1 MIARGA
7 AALAAAIA
15 LHAAAGTPVAFVA
28 DVQGSATI
36 EGDGRLAFLTQL
48 EPGMRLFLGTG
59 ARAAITFARS
69 GSEYTAAGP
78 GEFLVAESDLRAE
91 RGAGPMRRDVTP
103 LADTAII
110 GRIARSATA
119 SLRMRSA
126 APAKSAA
133 TDSGPLAYP
142 VGTRVATLEPVL
154 RWQPP
159 AGTRDATM
167 VLRDE
172 SGKRI
177 WSGKAAAAVKPP
189 VKLSAATRY
198 RWTVMTPRGALG
210 EAEFETLAADSL
222 AKVEGSKA
230 SAGTFPARVLHAV
243 LLQDLGADQDARAAW
258 AELARERPDL
268 PELAALAR

>member
-7 AALAAAIA
+7 AAFAAAIA
-15 LHAAAGTPVAFVA
+15 LQAAAGTPVAFVA
-28 DVQGSATI
+28 DVPGSATI
-36 EGDGRLAFLTQL
+36 EGDGRLAFLAQL

-78 GEFLVAESDLRAE
+78 GEFLVGESELRAD
-91 RGAGPMRRDVTP
+91 RGAAPLRREVSP
-103 LADTAII
+103 LADTAVI

-133 TDSGPLAYP
+133 SASGPLAYP
-142 VGTRVATLEPVL
+142 VATRIATLEPVL
-154 RWQPP
+154 RWQPAP
-159 AGTRDATM
+159 DVRDATI

-172 SGKRI
+172 SGKRV

-210 EAEFETLAADSL
+210 EAGFETLTADSL
-222 AKVEGSKA
+222 AKVEASKA
-230 SAGTFPARVLHAV
+230 SARTFSARVLHAV
-243 LLQDLGADQDARAAW
+243 LLQDLGAEQDARAAW
-258 AELARERPDL
+258 ADLSRERPDL